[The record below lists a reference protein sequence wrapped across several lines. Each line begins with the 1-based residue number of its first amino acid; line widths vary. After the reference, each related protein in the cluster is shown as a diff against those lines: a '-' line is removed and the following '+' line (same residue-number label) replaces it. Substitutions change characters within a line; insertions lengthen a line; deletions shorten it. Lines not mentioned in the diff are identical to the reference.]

1 MFGRLLNRFR
11 SPFQD
16 QEIGDSQTVATANS
30 NSSDLDSGEEDL
42 SGDHSTSTPT
52 ITRRTSLASSLATV
66 SLRNRYAHL
75 SKIYMDISLLYMGL
89 RLRLLAWLKLILK
102 LWQQY
107 YLVTYNC
114 AKREIAIEDIPHFET
129 ATPSCHWTRMFPSW
143 LWLPQTRQWVALP

>member
-102 LWQQY
+102 L
-107 YLVTYNC
+107 
-114 AKREIAIEDIPHFET
+114 
-129 ATPSCHWTRMFPSW
+129 
-143 LWLPQTRQWVALP
+143 